1 METNT
6 IMKKSILT
14 IIAVAA
20 LCVAAQAQA
29 PTTFGIGTGTE
40 NPNGTLHVHSSHNY
54 IPDPG
59 PGPGIEPP
67 IRDDIYGEYYTTLR
81 LTNTASDST
90 LTDGFLIKQYNQK
103 VTVSQLE
110 NETFTLENH
119 LAKIILSPTGRI
131 GFGDTVG
138 GEYKFNVG
146 TSMRVSGNQ
155 NVVGTIYSDGGIRIN
170 NTNIKLNT
178 NGTAYFSTYVAIGS
192 GIHFNAD
199 GGASFSNNVSI
210 NSNNIRLYSD
220 GSASFSNHVSI
231 GNGFYCSSDGSLKVK
246 SLRVTLTDWSDFVFD
261 DGYNLRPLGEVERY
275 IEANRHLPDIP
286 SAQEVEENGVDVGE
300 MNKLL
305 LQKVEELTLYIIDLQ
320 KQIDE
325 LKSEK

>member
-1 METNT
+1 MIN
-6 IMKKSILT
+6 INILNIKVMKKTILT

-20 LCVAAQAQA
+20 LCVAGQAQA

-40 NPNGTLHVHSSHNY
+40 NPNGTLHIHSAVNHLLDPP
-54 IPDPG
+54 IP
-59 PGPGIEPP
+59 EPP
-67 IRDDIYGEYYTTLR
+67 IRDEIYGQYYTTLR

-199 GGASFSNNVSI
+199 GGASFSN
-210 NSNNIRLYSD
+210 
-220 GSASFSNHVSI
+220 AVSI
-231 GNGFYCSSDGSLKVK
+231 GNGFYCNADGSLKVK
-246 SLRVTLTDWSDFVFD
+246 DLKVTLTGWSDFVFD

-275 IEANRHLPDIP
+275 IDANRHLPDIP
-286 SAQEVEENGVDVGE
+286 SAQEVEEEGVDVGE

-305 LQKVEELTLYIIDLQ
+305 LQKVEELTLYVIDLQ

-325 LKSEK
+325 LKSNK

>member
-40 NPNGTLHVHSSHNY
+40 NPNG
-54 IPDPG
+54 
-59 PGPGIEPP
+59 
-67 IRDDIYGEYYTTLR
+67 
-81 LTNTASDST
+81 
-90 LTDGFLIKQYNQK
+90 
-103 VTVSQLE
+103 
-110 NETFTLENH
+110 
-119 LAKIILSPTGRI
+119 
-131 GFGDTVG
+131 
-138 GEYKFNVG
+138 
-146 TSMRVSGNQ
+146 
-155 NVVGTIYSDGGIRIN
+155 
-170 NTNIKLNT
+170 
-178 NGTAYFSTYVAIGS
+178 
-192 GIHFNAD
+192 
-199 GGASFSNNVSI
+199 
-210 NSNNIRLYSD
+210 
-220 GSASFSNHVSI
+220 
-231 GNGFYCSSDGSLKVK
+231 SLKVK
-246 SLRVTLTDWSDFVFD
+246 DLRVTLTDWSDFVFD
-261 DGYNLRPLGEVERY
+261 DGYSLRPLGEVERY

-286 SAQEVEENGVDVGE
+286 SAKEVEEEGVDVGE

>member
-20 LCVAAQAQA
+20 LCVAGQAQA

-54 IPDPG
+54 IPDPGPG

-131 GFGDTVG
+131 GLGDTVG

-146 TSMRVSGNQ
+146 TSMRVSGSQ

-170 NTNIKLNT
+170 NTNIRLNT

-192 GIHFNAD
+192 GIHFNAN
-199 GGASFSNNVSI
+199 GGASFSN
-210 NSNNIRLYSD
+210 
-220 GSASFSNHVSI
+220 AVSI
-231 GNGFYCSSDGSLKVK
+231 GNGFYCSADGSLKVK

-261 DGYNLRPLGEVERY
+261 DGYSLRPLGEVERY

-286 SAQEVEENGVDVGE
+286 SAQEVEEEGVDVGE

-305 LQKVEELTLYIIDLQ
+305 LQKVEELTLYVIDLQ